1 MPGSSGTLWWDW
13 VRLLSIPILLPLVLV
28 PAVAE
33 WINGGIEGADEA
45 DQTDNDDADEPA
57 PTTVLAPQS

>member
-1 MPGSSGTLWWDW
+1 M
-13 VRLLSIPILLPLVLV
+13 PLVLV

-45 DQTDNDDADEPA
+45 DQTDSDDADEPE
-57 PTTVLAPQS
+57 PTTVLAPSRDLGLLALGQR